1 MAERIRISLSGR
13 IGVEIGDE
21 VVDGAALGPLGGL
34 AFAFLVTERSRPVTR
49 DELAE
54 VLWGEAVPPSWEASL
69 RAVVSRVRRR
79 LEAAGLVGDV
89 IIGGGGCYQLHLPE
103 DAVVDV
109 EQAAADVDAAR
120 DAVAQGDW
128 GSAQE
133 RAGAAAG
140 AAMQR
145 FLPGLGGLWVE
156 CRQAELDEL
165 RVSALEIVADAASA
179 GGDHAT
185 ALAAAEAAVAAQ
197 PLRESAHLR
206 VMAAHAGA
214 GNPAEALRAY
224 ERCRVVLA
232 EELGVSPSE
241 RVQAAYEA
249 VLAGE
254 TNTPATNLRPELSS
268 FVGRT
273 KARREIEKLLG
284 TARLLTMV
292 GPGGVGKTR
301 LATRVAGEM
310 VSRYRDGVWLVEL
323 AALAD
328 ATLLPQHVV
337 SALAVAEKSGSA
349 PLESLRTHMADR
361 EALVV
366 LDNCEHLSA
375 ACATLARDLLRTAPG
390 LVILATSREP
400 LGVPGETLWPV
411 PPLSLPGPGTD
422 ACDSDS
428 VRLFVERAS
437 AVDPEFGSSS
447 DTGAAIADICRR
459 LDGVPLA
466 IELAA
471 ARVRTLSVTEIAG
484 RLRDRFRLLVGRD
497 PTAPDRH
504 QTLRAAVDWSYEALS
519 STEQELFARVSV
531 FAGGFSLD
539 AAAAVCSPGRD
550 DADVFDGLADL
561 VDKSLVLADRS
572 GTTTRYRLLE
582 TLRQYGAGRLA
593 DAGEELTVKDRHLA
607 WVRALAEE
615 ADVGLDGGDQSSWF
629 QRLDAEEDNIRVA
642 LDWAIAH
649 PTSDDGLRA
658 AGALWRY
665 WQARRRVTEGGRWLR
680 SLLDIT
686 TDAPPPVRAKALTS
700 AAVLLLSAHD
710 AALQEAGVDNVR
722 SLLEE
727 TLAIRRA
734 AGDRRGM
741 AVALHGLGGLH
752 FRLFEL
758 GAARACFEET
768 LAIGREL
775 GDDRLV
781 AASLNNLGN
790 VALSAI
796 NRGEPLPQGLDAR
809 SLYEE
814 SVRLWRALGDELATA
829 RALGDLAAVA
839 IHALRYADASAAFAE
854 GANIFRRLG
863 IRGGFVG
870 YTTRLAE
877 VAQRQADYAGARSV
891 LEDLLRAG
899 RDLCDPSVEAQGLLE
914 LAVVWWAEGDHDE
927 ARRLFEE
934 AAAIGRTLDS
944 CWPLYEALNGLGVLA
959 LQRDEV
965 PQSRRL
971 FGEAAAA
978 AEKEEPEIEDPWTT
992 VSLAHAALA
1001 DDDPEAAKELGRKA
1015 LAILSTVTNRPQT
1028 SAVLIDVA
1036 TILAVRQ
1043 GDLERAALLAG
1054 AADAIH
1060 DRNTRSSFTPLR
1072 SVRTYQRARTAIQQG
1087 LGEAAFELAHAT
1099 GAALVPD
1106 EVLRLVAATLE

>member
-13 IGVEIGDE
+13 IGVEVGDE

-34 AFAFLVTERSRPVTR
+34 ALAFLVTERNRPVTR

-54 VLWGEAVPPSWEASL
+54 VLWGEGLPPSWEASL

-89 IIGGGGCYQLHLPE
+89 ITGGGGCYQLHLPE
-103 DAVVDV
+103 GAVVDV
-109 EQAAADVDAAR
+109 EEAAADLDAAR
-120 DAVAQGDW
+120 DAMARGDW
-128 GSAQE
+128 GPAKE
-133 RAGAAAG
+133 RADAAAD
-140 AAMQR
+140 AAGHR

-156 CRQAELDEL
+156 RRQAELDEL
-165 RVSALEIVADAASA
+165 RVSALEILADAASA
-179 GGDHAT
+179 GGDHAA

-206 VMAAHAGA
+206 VMTAHAGA

-224 ERCRVVLA
+224 ERCRMVLA
-232 EELGVSPSE
+232 EELGASPSE

-254 TNTPATNLRPELSS
+254 TDTPATNLRPELSS

-273 KARREIEKLLG
+273 EARREIEKLLG
-284 TARLLTMV
+284 TARLLTLV

-310 VSRYRDGVWLVEL
+310 VARYRDGVWLVEL
-323 AALAD
+323 AALTD
-328 ATLLPQHVV
+328 ATLLPQHLV
-337 SALAVAEKSGSA
+337 SALAVAEKSGA
-349 PLESLRTHMADR
+349 TPPESLRTHLADR
-361 EALVV
+361 EVLLV

-375 ACATLARDLLRTAPG
+375 ECATLALDLLRAAPG
-390 LVILATSREP
+390 LVVLATSREP

-411 PPLSLPGPGTD
+411 PPLSLPEPGANAWESD
-422 ACDSDS
+422 A

-437 AVDPEFGSSS
+437 AVDPEFGSSD

-471 ARVRTLSVTEIAG
+471 ARVRTLSVTEIAD

-519 STEQELFARVSV
+519 PTEQELFARVSV

-539 AAAAVCSPGRD
+539 TAAAVCSPGRD

-582 TLRQYGAGRLA
+582 TLRQYGAERLA
-593 DAGEELTVKDRHLA
+593 DAGEETAVRDRHLA
-607 WVRALAEE
+607 WVRSLAED
-615 ADVGLDGGDQSSWF
+615 ADVGLEGGNQSSWL
-629 QRLDAEEDNIRVA
+629 QRLDAEEDNVRVA
-642 LDWAIAH
+642 LDWAVAH
-649 PTSDDGLRA
+649 PAGDDGLRT

-665 WQARRRVTEGGRWLR
+665 WQVRGRLTEGGRWLR
-680 SLLDIT
+680 TLLDIT

-700 AAVLLLSAHD
+700 AAVLHLSVPD

-722 SLLEE
+722 SLFEE

-752 FRLFEL
+752 FRLYEHD
-758 GAARACFEET
+758 AARACFEDT
-768 LAIGREL
+768 LAIGREVD
-775 GDDRLV
+775 DDRLV

-790 VALSAI
+790 VALSAL
-796 NRGEPLPQGLDAR
+796 NRGAPLPEGLDAR

-814 SVRLWRALGDELATA
+814 SVRLWRTLGDDLSTA

-839 IHALRYADASAAFAE
+839 IHARRYADASAALAE
-854 GANIFRRLG
+854 GAGIFRRLG
-863 IRGGFVG
+863 IRGGFVA
-870 YTTRLAE
+870 YTTRLAA
-877 VAQRQADYAGARSV
+877 VAQRQEDYAGARSV
-891 LEDLLRAG
+891 LEDLLNAG
-899 RDLCDPSVEAQGLLE
+899 RDQCDPSLEARGLVE
-914 LAVVWWAEGDHDE
+914 LAVVSWAEGDHTE
-927 ARRLFEE
+927 AGRLFEE
-934 AAAIGRTLDS
+934 AAAIGRTLDDR
-944 CWPLYEALNGLGVLA
+944 WPLYEALNGLGVLA

-965 PQSRRL
+965 SQARRL
-971 FGEAAAA
+971 FQKAAAA
-978 AEKEEPEIEDPWTT
+978 AQEEEPGIENPWIA
-992 VSLAHAALA
+992 VSLAHVALA
-1001 DDDPEAAKELGRKA
+1001 DDDPEAAKDLGRKA
-1015 LAILSTVTNRPQT
+1015 LAVLYNRPPEM
-1028 SAVLIDVA
+1028 LIDVG
-1036 TILAVRQ
+1036 TVLAVRQ
-1043 GDLERAALLAG
+1043 GDLERAAVLVG
-1054 AADAIH
+1054 AADAIQ
-1060 DRNTRSSFTPLR
+1060 DRTTGDGFTPLR
-1072 SVRTYQRARTAIQQG
+1072 SVRTYQWARSAIHQG
-1087 LGEAAFELAHAT
+1087 LGEVAFESAHSA
-1099 GAALVPD
+1099 GAALAPD
-1106 EVLRLVAATLE
+1106 EVLRLVAASLE